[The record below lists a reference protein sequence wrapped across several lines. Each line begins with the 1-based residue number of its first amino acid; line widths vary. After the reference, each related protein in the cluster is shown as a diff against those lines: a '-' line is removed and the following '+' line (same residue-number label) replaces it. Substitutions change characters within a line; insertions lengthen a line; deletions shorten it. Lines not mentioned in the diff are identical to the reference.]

1 MLDLRRRQ
9 FITLLAGGAAAAW
22 RVTALAQGSVRPVV
36 GYLGPGSAVSDTFR
50 VTAFRQGL
58 SEAGFVEGQ
67 NVTVDYRWAEEHYDR
82 LPEMAA
88 DLVNR
93 HVAVIVATST
103 PAALAA
109 KAATTTVPIIFE
121 TAADP
126 VKLGFVASL
135 NRPGGNVT
143 GVTQLGE
150 EVLPKR
156 LELLHELL
164 PSARAMALLINP
176 ADPVLAEPQTR
187 VVLSAAKTFGLE
199 LHVLRAS
206 SERDFDAVFAK
217 LIELRAGGLVIG
229 GSNVFTGHIDQLAAL
244 TVRHAVPA
252 IYQRR
257 EFAAAGGLMSY
268 GSSISDTHRIVGLYT
283 GRILKGDNP
292 ANLPVQQASKVE
304 LYINFKTAKAFG
316 LTVPLPLLG
325 RADEVIE

>member
-1 MLDLRRRQ
+1 M
-9 FITLLAGGAAAAW
+9 
-22 RVTALAQGSVRPVV
+22 
-36 GYLGPGSAVSDTFR
+36 
-50 VTAFRQGL
+50 
-58 SEAGFVEGQ
+58 
-67 NVTVDYRWAEEHYDR
+67 TVDYRWAEEHYDR
-82 LPEMAA
+82 LPAMAT

-135 NRPGGNVT
+135 HRPGGNVT

-164 PSARAMALLINP
+164 PSARIMALLINP

-199 LHVLRAS
+199 LHVLGAS
-206 SERDFDAVFAK
+206 TERDFDAVFAK
-217 LIELRAGGLVIG
+217 LIELRAGGLEIG
-229 GSNVFTGHIDQLAAL
+229 GSNLFTGHIDQLAAL

-268 GSSISDTHRIVGLYT
+268 GSSITDQARQVGVYT
-283 GRILKGDNP
+283 GRVLMGEKPSD
-292 ANLPVQQASKVE
+292 LPVIQAAKFEFV
-304 LYINFKTAKAFG
+304 INLQTARAFVINMPP
-316 LTVPLPLLG
+316 TLLAT
-325 RADEVIE
+325 ADEVIE